1 MKRLFLVLGMAVVIL
16 PWLSGA
22 KAQADAIHW
31 TASGSLL
38 GPNLGNNGVATIF
51 PENGVDAK
59 LSLIPGH
66 ATSGTNSGSAVAMEV
81 AVGGANPDRLTAPT
95 FGGPSGNYSLSL
107 ALHDDVSGASG
118 SLTFRGNLNGLIE
131 GDNSLSL
138 TNRFFGSTTETLTLG
153 GNLYTVMIGP
163 FVPPDGL
170 PGGGGTIDASIA
182 VKPTTT
188 VNSAPEP
195 SSLVLACLGLPSL
208 GLARRFRRRKDADSD
223 ASKA

>member
-1 MKRLFLVLGMAVVIL
+1 
-16 PWLSGA
+16 
-22 KAQADAIHW
+22 
-31 TASGSLL
+31 
-38 GPNLGNNGVATIF
+38 
-51 PENGVDAK
+51 
-59 LSLIPGH
+59 
-66 ATSGTNSGSAVAMEV
+66 MEV

-163 FVPPDGL
+163 FVPPRWSTWRWRHHRRLYRGEADNDRQFR
-170 PGGGGTIDASIA
+170 PGA
-182 VKPTTT
+182 VQPG
-188 VNSAPEP
+188 VGVPGPA
-195 SSLVLACLGLPSL
+195 
-208 GLARRFRRRKDADSD
+208 LARPGPPLPPPQGR
-223 ASKA
+223 